1 MFMLDMGIL
10 AAGRLSEW
18 KVVGHWL
25 VIFAFVMPVV
35 HGILGTLLGTLV
47 GLSIGGASM
56 LGILSASGSYISA
69 PAAMRAAVPEANPSF
84 ALTASVALTFPF
96 NVIIGISLYHAIAVF
111 WAGIF

>member
-1 MFMLDMGIL
+1 
-10 AAGRLSEW
+10 
-18 KVVGHWL
+18 
-25 VIFAFVMPVV
+25 MPVV